1 MEKMIHGNKIHVLI
15 FPAGEVNAAELHDA
29 LCSCVNI
36 EVYGA
41 SSEDRHGRFLFKNY
55 KTGLPNISDGSFMQE
70 FNRVLDEWQIDFI
83 FPTHGTVA
91 EYFASCRN
99 MLHAGVICADSRT
112 AHICR
117 DKRLAYE
124 LFQGEGFCPE
134 IYSGFDRL
142 PVFMK
147 PRRGQGAIGAKLINS
162 RQDVPA
168 GLDLNDYVICEY
180 LPGEEYTVDCLTDR
194 HGSLTA
200 VMPRS
205 RQRLLAGITVRGKDE
220 TLTEEIRRI
229 ASCINEKLGFLG
241 LWYFQIKKDV
251 HGKFKLLEVSAR
263 CAGSMCLSRALG
275 VNLPLL
281 SVYAACGRSIE
292 VIQNPYHVMA
302 DRTLLSRYRI
312 DYIYDRVYMD
322 LDDTLIIQDKVCL
335 PVIRFVYQC
344 RNCGIPVCLLTRHN
358 DSHHDSDTECL
369 SRHAVSTDLF
379 EQIISLGAGEEKPD
393 YIKPEGSI
401 FIDNSYQERKK
412 VFDRHHIPVFDVE
425 GMEVLADWRS

>member
-83 FPTHGTVA
+83 FPTHDTVA

-241 LWYFQIKKDV
+241 LWYFQIPP
-251 HGKFKLLEVSAR
+251 
-263 CAGSMCLSRALG
+263 
-275 VNLPLL
+275 N
-281 SVYAACGRSIE
+281 
-292 VIQNPYHVMA
+292 
-302 DRTLLSRYRI
+302 
-312 DYIYDRVYMD
+312 
-322 LDDTLIIQDKVCL
+322 
-335 PVIRFVYQC
+335 
-344 RNCGIPVCLLTRHN
+344 
-358 DSHHDSDTECL
+358 
-369 SRHAVSTDLF
+369 
-379 EQIISLGAGEEKPD
+379 
-393 YIKPEGSI
+393 
-401 FIDNSYQERKK
+401 
-412 VFDRHHIPVFDVE
+412 
-425 GMEVLADWRS
+425 